1 MLSLT
6 KIKNMK
12 PIDIANKISEI
23 SGINLFQKSRKR
35 NVIEHRG
42 LLCYILRDKLKMR
55 WQKME
60 MFYRSQGW
68 PVNHATLMN
77 SYRKWYIYKTNEDVI
92 NILNQFKF
100 EDEDQ
105 DKDEIDKVEML
116 TTKCNNLKK
125 KLEDPLVKTILDIPQ
140 NKREQVKQ
148 KIDLL
153 KKEWAWKEKVL

>member
-1 MLSLT
+1 MLSFI
-6 KIKNMK
+6 KVKNMK
-12 PIDIANKISEI
+12 AIDIANKITEI
-23 SGINLFQKSRKR
+23 SGINLFEKSRKR

-60 MFYRSQGW
+60 KFYTSQGW
-68 PVNHATLMN
+68 PVNHATLIN

-92 NILNQFKF
+92 KILNQFHF

-105 DKDEIDKVEML
+105 DEIDKVEML
-116 TTKCNNLKK
+116 ETKCNNQKK
-125 KLEDPLVKTILDIPQ
+125 KLEDPLVKAVLELPV
-140 NKREQVKQ
+140 NKREQVKE
-148 KIDLL
+148 KLDLL

>member
-1 MLSLT
+1 MLSFI
-6 KIKNMK
+6 KVKNMK
-12 PIDIANKISEI
+12 AIDIANKITEI
-23 SGINLFQKSRKR
+23 SGINLFEKSRKR

-60 MFYRSQGW
+60 KFYTSQGW
-68 PVNHATLMN
+68 PVNHATLIN

-92 NILNQFKF
+92 KILNQFHF

-105 DKDEIDKVEML
+105 DEIDKVEML
-116 TTKCNNLKK
+116 ETKCNNQKK
-125 KLEDPLVKTILDIPQ
+125 KLEDPLVKAVLELPV

-148 KIDLL
+148 KLDLL

>member
-1 MLSLT
+1 MLSFI
-6 KIKNMK
+6 KVKNMK
-12 PIDIANKISEI
+12 AIDIANKITEI

-60 MFYRSQGW
+60 KFYTSQGW
-68 PVNHATLMN
+68 PVNHATLIN
-77 SYRKWYIYKTNEDVI
+77 SYRKWYIYKTNQDVI
-92 NILNQFKF
+92 KILNQFHF

-105 DKDEIDKVEML
+105 DEIDKVEML
-116 TTKCNNLKK
+116 ETKCNNQKK
-125 KLEDPLVKTILDIPQ
+125 KLEDPLVKAVLELPV
-140 NKREQVKQ
+140 NKREQVKE
-148 KIDLL
+148 KLDLL